1 MCGNHRADGSP
12 VDHHHAPVFRPRAR
26 TVPRRAFLGD
36 VGRGTVA
43 LAIFTPVVLASCG
56 SDSNGG
62 LIATT
67 TTTSSVTTTSTA
79 TTTTR
84 VDDPAT
90 DPDPTVLLRWGRTN
104 LGFVSAYLLVRGMEA
119 AIVDTGTA
127 GSAPA
132 IGDTLSDFGLGYA
145 DVAHVILTHH
155 HPDHIGSIN
164 AVLELA
170 ATATTHAGEA
180 DLDEIALDSINPLLG
195 GEEIFGLEVLA
206 TPGHTDGHISV
217 IDHDTG
223 LLVAGDAINALDGG
237 VQGPNPA
244 FSTDIGVA
252 NDSVRMLAELSF
264 NTLLVGHGDPV
275 EGNADTAVFDLAAS
289 LT

>member
-1 MCGNHRADGSP
+1 M
-12 VDHHHAPVFRPRAR
+12 FRPRAR
-26 TVPRRAFLGD
+26 TLPRRAFLGD
-36 VGRGTVA
+36 VGKGTVA
-43 LAIFTPVVLASCG
+43 LAIFTPVLLASCG
-56 SDSNGG
+56 SESNGG
-62 LIATT
+62 LAAAS
-67 TTTSSVTTTSTA
+67 TTTSSVTTSSTS
-79 TTTTR
+79 TTTTTTSN
-84 VDDPAT
+84 DDPPTDPTT
-90 DPDPTVLLRWGRTN
+90 DPDPNVLLRWGRTN
-104 LGFVSAYLLVRGMEA
+104 LGFVSAYVLVRGTEA
-119 AIVDTGTA
+119 AIVDTGTS

-132 IGDTLSDFGLGYA
+132 IGQTLSDFGLGYA

-155 HPDHIGSIN
+155 HPDHIGSIG

-170 ATATTHAGEA
+170 AAADTHAGEA

-217 IDHDTG
+217 IDHDAG

-244 FSTDIGVA
+244 FSTDIGAA
-252 NDSVRMLAELSF
+252 NDSVRRLAELSF

-275 EGNADTAVFDLAAS
+275 EGNADTAVFDMAAS
-289 LT
+289 LS

>member
-1 MCGNHRADGSP
+1 
-12 VDHHHAPVFRPRAR
+12 VFRPRAR
-26 TVPRRAFLGD
+26 TLPRRAFLGD
-36 VGRGTVA
+36 VGKGTVA
-43 LAIFTPVVLASCG
+43 LAIFTPVLLASCG
-56 SDSNGG
+56 SESNGG
-62 LIATT
+62 LAAAS
-67 TTTSSVTTTSTA
+67 TTTSSVTTSSTS
-79 TTTTR
+79 TTTTTTSN
-84 VDDPAT
+84 DDPPTDPAT
-90 DPDPTVLLRWGRTN
+90 DPDPNVLLRWGRTN
-104 LGFVSAYLLVRGMEA
+104 LGFVSAYVLVRGTEA
-119 AIVDTGTA
+119 AIVDTGTS

-132 IGDTLSDFGLGYA
+132 IGQTLSDFGLGYA

-155 HPDHIGSIN
+155 HPDHIGSIG

-170 ATATTHAGEA
+170 AAADTHAGEA

-217 IDHDTG
+217 IDHDAG

-244 FSTDIGVA
+244 FSTDIGAA
-252 NDSVRMLAELSF
+252 NDSVRRLAELSF

-275 EGNADTAVFDLAAS
+275 EGNADTAVFDMAAS
-289 LT
+289 LS

>member
-1 MCGNHRADGSP
+1 
-12 VDHHHAPVFRPRAR
+12 
-26 TVPRRAFLGD
+26 

-56 SDSNGG
+56 SDSNGA
-62 LIATT
+62 LTATT

-84 VDDPAT
+84 VDDPADDPAI
-90 DPDPTVLLRWGRTN
+90 DPDPTAPLQWGRTD
-104 LGFVSAYLLVRGMEA
+104 LGFVSAYVLIRGTEA

-244 FSTDIGVA
+244 FSTDIGIA
-252 NDSVRMLAELSF
+252 TDSVRMLAELSF
-264 NTLLVGHGDPV
+264 NTLLAGHGDPV

-289 LT
+289 LP